1 MPVLSFRLPSRS
13 NASSGG
19 QGERSQSERS
29 QRRQAG
35 ALDSRSASKR
45 VSGRSRLTDTGRQD
59 RVLRAAP
66 VPAFGAPDQASR
78 ARRGRDHGPNSRR
91 SAGIAPAT
99 VGADP
104 FGRPGAWAASDP
116 FSASAS
122 GSPDPLPRPPAVAPA
137 GVAVFGTDG
146 HLLAITQER
155 RELVCSVIGLM
166 VKLGLV
172 AVAGVSLV
180 RLAGAYQQR
189 MDRNGEIVAV
199 LELEKARL
207 ARARERFDQLFMVA
221 GEQRLIREQS
231 QWIAPNRLRVIWQTT
246 PTSLPPSSS
255 QP

>member
-1 MPVLSFRLPSRS
+1 VPVLPFRLTSRS
-13 NASSGG
+13 SVSSGG
-19 QGERSQSERS
+19 QGERSQ
-29 QRRQAG
+29 RRKAG
-35 ALDSRSASKR
+35 ASGSRSATNGA
-45 VSGRSRLTDTGRQD
+45 SGRSRPTDTGPQERE
-59 RVLRAAP
+59 LRAAP

-78 ARRGRDHGPNSRR
+78 ARRSSDHGPSSRGA
-91 SAGIAPAT
+91 AGDTAAT
-99 VGADP
+99 VSRAT
-104 FGRPGAWAASDP
+104 
-116 FSASAS
+116 
-122 GSPDPLPRPPAVAPA
+122 DPLPRPQAAAPA

-146 HLLAITQER
+146 HLLAISQER

-207 ARARERFDQLFMVA
+207 ARARDRFDELFMVA

-231 QWIAPNRLRVIWQTT
+231 QWIAPNRLRVVWQT
-246 PTSLPPSSS
+246 PPSPLPPSSNH
-255 QP
+255 P

>member
-1 MPVLSFRLPSRS
+1 MLPFRLPSRS

-19 QGERSQSERS
+19 QGERSQGERS

-35 ALDSRSASKR
+35 ASGSRSAITGA
-45 VSGRSRLTDTGRQD
+45 SGRSRPTGTGRQD
-59 RVLRAAP
+59 RELLAAP
-66 VPAFGAPDQASR
+66 SPAFGAPDQASR
-78 ARRGRDHGPNSRR
+78 AGRGRNLGPSSRR
-91 SAGIAPAT
+91 SAGIAAT
-99 VGADP
+99 PVGVEP
-104 FGRPGAWAASDP
+104 FGRPGAWAASDV
-116 FSASAS
+116 FGASDN
-122 GSPDPLPRPPAVAPA
+122 GSPAPLPRPQAAAPA
-137 GVAVFGTDG
+137 GVALFGTDG
-146 HLLAITQER
+146 HLLAISQER

-231 QWIAPNRLRVIWQTT
+231 QWIAPNRLRVVWQTPPT
-246 PTSLPPSSS
+246 PQPPSST

>member
-1 MPVLSFRLPSRS
+1 MLPFRQPSRS
-13 NASSGG
+13 TLSSGSG
-19 QGERSQSERS
+19 GERSQRS

-35 ALDSRSASKR
+35 ESASRSSNAKAA
-45 VSGRSRLTDTGRQD
+45 GRSAATNTGRKE
-59 RVLRAAP
+59 RELRAAP
-66 VPAFGAPDQASR
+66 VPAFGPPDQASR
-78 ARRGRDHGPNSRR
+78 ARQGRDHGLGGSRF
-91 SAGIAPAT
+91 AAPSP
-99 VGADP
+99 GNGRADQDR
-104 FGRPGAWAASDP
+104 RPGLWAAPDP
-116 FSASAS
+116 FSAPR
-122 GSPDPLPRPPAVAPA
+122 GGTPDPLPRPQPAAPA

-207 ARARERFDQLFMVA
+207 SRARERFDQLFMVA

-231 QWIAPNRLRVIWQTT
+231 QWIAPNRLRVVWQSPPQ
-246 PTSLPPSSS
+246 PTPPSSS
-255 QP
+255 DP

>member
-1 MPVLSFRLPSRS
+1 VLPFRLPNRS
-13 NASSGG
+13 TVSSGG
-19 QGERSQSERS
+19 QAERS

-35 ALDSRSASKR
+35 ASGSRSANNEA
-45 VSGRSRLTDTGRQD
+45 SGRSRPTNTGRQEWD
-59 RVLRAAP
+59 LRAAP
-66 VPAFGAPDQASR
+66 VPAFGTPDQAPR
-78 ARRGRDHGPNSRR
+78 ARRGLGRDHGSSSRR
-91 SAGIAPAT
+91 SAGIAAAT
-99 VGADP
+99 VGAEP
-104 FGRPGAWAASDP
+104 FVRAGAWAPPDL
-116 FSASAS
+116 FSAAAS
-122 GSPDPLPRPPAVAPA
+122 GSPNPLPTPKVAAPA

-221 GEQRLIREQS
+221 GEQQLIREQS
-231 QWIAPNRLRVIWQTT
+231 QWIAPNRLRVVWQTPPT
-246 PTSLPPSSS
+246 PLPPSST